1 MRQWNKKPIA
11 WMNVYTI
18 SRPQAILELSTLR
31 QDFENL
37 KKAVQD
43 HTIKIDKNQMRN
55 QDLNLRGRNMNKG
68 KKNIMQ
74 I

>member
-1 MRQWNKKPIA
+1 
-11 WMNVYTI
+11 MNVYTI

-55 QDLNLRGRNMNKG
+55 QDLNLRGKNMNKG
-68 KKNIMQ
+68 KKKTLCKSKLLSIKY
-74 I
+74 

>member
-1 MRQWNKKPIA
+1 
-11 WMNVYTI
+11 MNVYTI

-55 QDLNLRGRNMNKG
+55 RDFNLRGRNMNKG